1 MKQQIQS
8 ATLLSVEEYE
18 KYRKMIPPVKED
30 WWLRSQGYYDTSAA
44 FVHGVNGLVLSCGD
58 LVLRRFGVRPALRIL
73 NPESLMPGD
82 KFAFGGQ
89 TFTYLGE
96 GLAICDDIVK
106 KCAFRKDWGALDAN
120 NYEKSDVKAYVEN
133 WFEKAK
139 EKETENLKKKGES
152 AMNTEIHYQYRDG
165 SNYKQPQSVVV
176 EGELSQEQI
185 QEIYSRCDEYVEG
198 EVFDPEIEEPIYF
211 IPRQVGLP
219 ETRFEKITE
228 DDHCWFEMGMINLTD
243 KAPTI
248 QMTAKEV
255 LENFE
260 EVDRWDDVG
269 YAVIGEEELDER

>member
-1 MKQQIQS
+1 
-8 ATLLSVEEYE
+8 
-18 KYRKMIPPVKED
+18 
-30 WWLRSQGYYDTSAA
+30 
-44 FVHGVNGLVLSCGD
+44 
-58 LVLRRFGVRPALRIL
+58 
-73 NPESLMPGD
+73 
-82 KFAFGGQ
+82 
-89 TFTYLGE
+89 
-96 GLAICDDIVK
+96 
-106 KCAFRKDWGALDAN
+106 
-120 NYEKSDVKAYVEN
+120 
-133 WFEKAK
+133 
-139 EKETENLKKKGES
+139 
-152 AMNTEIHYQYRDG
+152 MNTEIHYQYRDG

-260 EVDRWDDVG
+260 DVDRWDDVG